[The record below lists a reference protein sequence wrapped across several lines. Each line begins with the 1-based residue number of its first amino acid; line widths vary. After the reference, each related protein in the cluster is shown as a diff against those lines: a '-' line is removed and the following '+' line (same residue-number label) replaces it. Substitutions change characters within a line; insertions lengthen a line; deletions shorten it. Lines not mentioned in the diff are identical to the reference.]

1 MKKRLRVKFAVLYGL
16 FALLSFIAVST
27 FTMSLTRKY
36 ETKKVADS
44 LYQDAS
50 RIASASLIQSYTKSS
65 SSRKDLY
72 NFLSAAAAYQN
83 STIWLMDT
91 SGNILIN
98 TSLPFEESEDLE
110 KLPEMDP
117 GEFTGS
123 YYQIGTFF
131 DYYSKDVLSVVSP
144 VTSGDAV
151 KGYIVIHCYLSKI
164 ERECNSVLNISYF
177 TLLVILGLSLIPVFG
192 FWRLISRPLDRLI
205 YAAGK
210 YAAGNLDYTFIKEPT
225 DELEYIG
232 ASLQY
237 LAGRAGKGGESQRKF
252 ISNISHDFRSPLTSI
267 KGYVEAILDGTIPVE
282 IQDRYL
288 HIVLSETERLEK
300 LTKGL
305 LTLNTFDDNGYLMEM
320 SDFDINEVIRRTLE
334 TFEGRCNERG
344 IRFSLLFDE
353 ASLPVHAD
361 MEKIQQVLYNL
372 IDNAV
377 KFSRDDSVI
386 YIETLQKRE
395 KIFVSVKDTG
405 LGIPQDSLP
414 KIWERFY
421 KTDLSRGKDK
431 KGTGLGL
438 AIVKEIIQ
446 AHGENINVVSTEGVG
461 TEFTFTLQ
469 SAGK

>member
-98 TSLPFEESEDLE
+98 TSLPFEESEDPE
-110 KLPEMDP
+110 KLPEIDP

-288 HIVLSETERLEK
+288 HIVLS
-300 LTKGL
+300 
-305 LTLNTFDDNGYLMEM
+305 
-320 SDFDINEVIRRTLE
+320 
-334 TFEGRCNERG
+334 
-344 IRFSLLFDE
+344 
-353 ASLPVHAD
+353 
-361 MEKIQQVLYNL
+361 
-372 IDNAV
+372 
-377 KFSRDDSVI
+377 
-386 YIETLQKRE
+386 
-395 KIFVSVKDTG
+395 
-405 LGIPQDSLP
+405 
-414 KIWERFY
+414 
-421 KTDLSRGKDK
+421 
-431 KGTGLGL
+431 
-438 AIVKEIIQ
+438 
-446 AHGENINVVSTEGVG
+446 
-461 TEFTFTLQ
+461 
-469 SAGK
+469 